1 MIYTDMTRAAAKL
14 MCAAHGGQLDRTG
27 LPYIFH
33 PWHVAEQMIDE
44 VSCAAALLHDV
55 LEDTDTTADDMF
67 KAGISA
73 EVIEAVKLLTHDPE
87 MDYFDYV
94 RRLKS
99 NPVARAVKLA
109 DLAHN
114 SDLTRMPQV
123 SERDLERNKKY
134 AKALAILENEE
145 K

>member
-33 PWHVAEQMIDE
+33 PWHVAEQMTDE

-55 LEDTDTTADDMF
+55 LEDTDTTADDLLE
-67 KAGISA
+67 AGISA
-73 EVIEAVKLLTHDPE
+73 EVVKAVKLLTHDPAE
-87 MDYFDYV
+87 DYFDYV
-94 RRLKS
+94 RRIRS
-99 NPVARAVKLA
+99 NPVAKAVKLA

-123 SERDLERNKKY
+123 TERDLERNKKY

-145 K
+145 E

>member
-33 PWHVAEQMIDE
+33 PWHVAEQMTDE

-55 LEDTDTTADDMF
+55 LEDTDTTADDLLE
-67 KAGISA
+67 AGISA
-73 EVIEAVKLLTHDPE
+73 EVVEAVKLLTHDPAE
-87 MDYFDYV
+87 DYFDYV
-94 RRLKS
+94 RRIRS
-99 NPVARAVKLA
+99 NPAAKAVKLA

-123 SERDLERNKKY
+123 TERDLVRNKKY
-134 AKALAILENEE
+134 AKALAILKNEE
-145 K
+145 E